1 MSFLETDKD
10 YSKKLPGKKS
20 RKELEDKAIRKVNSL
35 IETKGQVKARIN
47 IYCENC
53 WVRRRLLQ
61 PERVGNFWNN
71 NYIKYES
78 NCNKNKTLSVK

>member
-47 IYCENC
+47 GYIMKI
-53 WVRRRLLQ
+53 
-61 PERVGNFWNN
+61 VGSEEDYYNQ
-71 NYIKYES
+71 KE
-78 NCNKNKTLSVK
+78 